1 MRDIWN
7 ELVEWDANQEPFAVA
22 RVVETWGSSPRKVG
36 SAMLVDGTMK
46 VAGSVSGGCI
56 EGAVI
61 EEAQQ
66 VLVTGNPK
74 KLSYGVDDQ
83 TAWSAGLSCGGEVS
97 VLVERHWPLAE
108 GDTSEGVWQKLRKEV
123 GDNRPV
129 ILLTRVNPDGAQ
141 PHLLVTPDC
150 DVTGLWGELTEKAVA
165 AALDAY
171 EHRASG
177 LVEIEDEAVFVQVFP
192 QCDQLIVIGAGHI
205 SLPLVQYAS
214 LLDFETV
221 VIDPREVFA
230 KSERFPVN
238 PTRMF
243 AKWPEAIL
251 DDWDL
256 NEATYCVVLTHD
268 PKIDDQA
275 LHFFLEAPVAY
286 IGALGGRKS
295 HAKRRSRLKESGY
308 SDAVIDRIKGPV
320 GLDIG
325 AETPA
330 EIALSIVAEI
340 VARKRT
346 INNEF

>member
-1 MRDIWN
+1 
-7 ELVEWDANQEPFAVA
+7 
-22 RVVETWGSSPRKVG
+22 
-36 SAMLVDGTMK
+36 
-46 VAGSVSGGCI
+46 
-56 EGAVI
+56 
-61 EEAQQ
+61 
-66 VLVTGNPK
+66 
-74 KLSYGVDDQ
+74 
-83 TAWSAGLSCGGEVS
+83 
-97 VLVERHWPLAE
+97 
-108 GDTSEGVWQKLRKEV
+108 QKLRKEV